1 MGDREDESEMVRRA
15 RRLRREMTVPE
26 RRLWRALRARRV
38 RGEKFR
44 RQVPIGGYIVDF
56 IHFESRVVI
65 ELDGRS
71 HDGRFE
77 HDAVRQSWLEGR
89 GFRVF
94 RIANDDV
101 LNDVESAVDAI
112 LAAIPPN
119 REDFDDAS
127 ESR

>member
-1 MGDREDESEMVRRA
+1 MGDREGESEMVRRA

-26 RRLWRALRARRV
+26 RRLWRAPRARRV

-56 IHFESRVVI
+56 IHFESRVMI

-77 HDAVRQSWLEGR
+77 HDAVRQSRLEDQ

-101 LNDVESAVDAI
+101 LNQSCRIRRRCNPRRAPAE
-112 LAAIPPN
+112 P
-119 REDFDDAS
+119 RRF
-127 ESR
+127 